1 MYLAESPSLVF
12 FPLQIANGARI
23 DHELRDGATALMAA
37 AREDQRE
44 AVKALLQL
52 GADPGLKSRD
62 SGRSACDV
70 AQEKGLQVEK
80 GFKAEKGLQVE
91 RGLHNRFRKALS
103 LILFSPPA
111 PPYRWPY
118 RRAGGLWVADAAQ
131 HRPPTP
137 PTQTY
142 LLAPTPN
149 RRSMGC

>member
-23 DHELRDGATALMAA
+23 DHELRDGATALMVA

-70 AQEKGLQVEK
+70 AQEKGLQVE
-80 GFKAEKGLQVE
+80 
-91 RGLHNRFRKALS
+91 RGLHNRSNALFRKALS
-103 LILFSPPA
+103 LILFSSPV

-131 HRPPTP
+131 HR
-137 PTQTY
+137 QSG
-142 LLAPTPN
+142 
-149 RRSMGC
+149 R